1 MLIKKITARAKQ
13 LQKTNSRL
21 TWQDAL
27 KKAGAEFRGKPAA
40 TGAKKKIVK
49 TTSKRKPAATG
60 AKRKPVKSEKHTDT
74 KSHNVKIN
82 VTSGIKRKPVKFK
95 RAEVDEHAL
104 NGIVKI
110 QRGKYYEVVQG
121 TGKGSVFYCK
131 TIKGKPGTVRV
142 YGCKYY
148 EKITGGKLAKP
159 FDVEISD
166 NWLNKRIVKGRGV
179 VRAVEKYGI

>member
-27 KKAGAEFRGKPAA
+27 KKAGAEFRGKP
-40 TGAKKKIVK
+40 T
-49 TTSKRKPAATG
+49 ATG
-60 AKRKPVKSEKHTDT
+60 AKRKVVKSTNTRKKAATKKHTDT

-142 YGCKYY
+142 YGCRYF
-148 EKITGGKLAKP
+148 EKTGGKLAKP
-159 FDVEISD
+159 FDVEITD